1 MWKNCRIFFYWS
13 MSYRV
18 CPWPGK
24 KAGQMKKRAARRAAR
39 VVPRLPRSRPHVT
52 RWPGAVLVLALALVL
67 AASALTLDTATAL
80 AVVPCTTVSCSPACI
95 NSSFECIR
103 KCRRD
108 SSKYP
113 EYFFLENRYI
123 LMFYLNKNESLKCC

>member
-1 MWKNCRIFFYWS
+1 MWKKYRKKINYWS
-13 MSYRV
+13 KSYRV

-52 RWPGAVLVLALALVL
+52 RWPGAALVFALVL

-80 AVVPCTTVSCSPACI
+80 AVVPCITVSCSPACI
-95 NSSFECIR
+95 NSNFECIR
-103 KCRRD
+103 KCKRD

-113 EYFFLENRYI
+113 EYFFLEDSYMDIYSNV
-123 LMFYLNKNESLKCC
+123 LFDSDDLL